1 MKHQGMTHQ
10 FDLCISGPERIPAG
24 AALGRAVATFRTIPA
39 PLPGADIWA
48 PAEQSAPHPRA
59 RARRG
64 RFDPTCFQQGAG
76 SHTQHVLQSETVLL
90 IRQIK
95 TSKTQ

>member
-1 MKHQGMTHQ
+1 MKRCDIHKFHFQN
-10 FDLCISGPERIPAG
+10 SGPGSKPAG

-64 RFDPTCFQQGAG
+64 RFDPT
-76 SHTQHVLQSETVLL
+76 
-90 IRQIK
+90 
-95 TSKTQ
+95 